1 MNWEKLYNSF
11 CTGAT
16 MVKQGIFIGFSTHA
30 SSVLVLA
37 LGSYLRLFVLLLW
50 VLLLLSCCLF
60 CCFFSQLNISS
71 GELCGN
77 PSCTVRLGEGV
88 PEEDWI
94 KWPQKTSCRR
104 KQQQSF
110 NFSVVHFSVTYF
122 SKLSLSF
129 FFSLEHF
136 CKLVQESSAGQH
148 WFMDAFP
155 AQFTVWTGHTIVN
168 S

>member
-129 FFSLEHF
+129 FFFFRTLLQTCTRIFSWSALIYG
-136 CKLVQESSAGQH
+136 CLSSAVH
-148 WFMDAFP
+148 S
-155 AQFTVWTGHTIVN
+155 VN
-168 S
+168 RTYHRQ

>member
-1 MNWEKLYNSF
+1 MNWEKPYNYNSF

-16 MVKQGIFIGFSTHA
+16 MLKQSIFIGFSIHA

-37 LGSYLRLFVLLLW
+37 LGSYFRLFVL
-50 VLLLLSCCLF
+50 LLLLSCCLF

-77 PSCTVRLGEGV
+77 SSCTVRLGERV
-88 PEEDWI
+88 LEEDGI

-110 NFSVVHFSVTYF
+110 TFSVVHFSVTYF
-122 SKLSLSF
+122 SKLSLSLF
-129 FFSLEHF
+129 LEHF

-148 WFMDAFP
+148 WFVDAVP